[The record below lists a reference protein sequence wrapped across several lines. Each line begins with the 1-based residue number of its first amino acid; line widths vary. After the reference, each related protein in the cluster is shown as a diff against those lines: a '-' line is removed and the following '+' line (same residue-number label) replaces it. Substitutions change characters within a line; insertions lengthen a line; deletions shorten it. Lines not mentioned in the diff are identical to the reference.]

1 MSEAIAMNTGEAGAV
16 AAGSNRLQPR
26 WAMLIAALLVVA
38 VLAVFRDT
46 TQDMVGIWMRSG
58 TFTHCLLVLP
68 ITLWLLWERRASLL
82 RVGFVP
88 TAQPLLFLAGAG
100 ALWVMGEA
108 VSAAVVS
115 HFAVTCMVIAVV
127 WLVWGHRATWVAMF
141 PLAFLLFA
149 VPFGEFLTPMMME
162 YTAKF
167 TVMLVRA
174 SGVPVYQEGMSFVIP
189 TGRWSVVEACSGI
202 RYLIASL
209 MVGVLFAY
217 LNYRSTRRRA
227 YFVLASLIVP
237 ILANWLRAY
246 LIVMLGYLS
255 GNKLAVGADH
265 LVYGWVFFGLVIGV
279 LFWVGSMWRED
290 DAALPPVTHDAAPAG
305 SGINARAAMIV
316 ALAVVIAVAPV
327 PVYSWLINLP
337 VAADYKVPAIQAA
350 SGWSASESGVS
361 GWKAVYKGEKA
372 ASVQTF
378 KRGSETVVVQI
389 AYFSNQSPG
398 HELVQF
404 DNHLVDSD
412 DRLWGVIHET
422 GLNLPTRDG
431 RSIQFQQAEIGGD
444 GGRVLALRT
453 YWLGESSTTSSDR
466 AAKLDLL
473 KARLSRQP
481 DDSAGV
487 VVWTPLNSTK
497 AVAQRTLDAFVQDN
511 WGAIQAALQ
520 DTARR

>member
-1 MSEAIAMNTGEAGAV
+1 MSEAIATSTVEAGAGT
-16 AAGSNRLQPR
+16 AGLNRLQPQ
-26 WAMLIAALLVVA
+26 WAVLITALLAIA

-46 TQDMVGIWMRSG
+46 TQDMASIWMRSG

-68 ITLWLLWERRASLL
+68 ISLWLMWERRASLE

-88 TAQPLLFLAGAG
+88 AALPLLFLAGAG

-115 HFAVTCMVIAVV
+115 HFSVAFMLISVV
-127 WLVWGHRATWVAMF
+127 WLVWGHRAAWLAIF
-141 PLAFLLFA
+141 PLVFLLFA
-149 VPFGEFLTPMMME
+149 VPFGEFLTPTLMQ

-167 TVMLVRA
+167 TVLLVRA

-217 LNYRSTRRRA
+217 LNYRSTKRRV

-237 ILANWLRAY
+237 VLANWLRAY
-246 LIVMLGYLS
+246 MIVMLGYLS

-265 LVYGWVFFGLVIGV
+265 LIYGWVFFGLVIGV
-279 LFWVGSMWRED
+279 VFWVGSRWRED
-290 DAALPPVTHDAAPAG
+290 DPGLPPATQLAAPAG
-305 SGINARAAMIV
+305 SGLNARAAMLVVV
-316 ALAVVIAVAPV
+316 ALATIIAPV
-327 PVYSWLINLP
+327 LVFNWLINLP
-337 VAADYKVPAIQAA
+337 TAAEYKVPVIQAG
-350 SGWSASESGVS
+350 SGWSAAEPGNS
-361 GWKAVYKGEKA
+361 GWRAVYKGEKT

-378 KRGSETVVVQI
+378 KRGSELVVVQI
-389 AYFSNQSPG
+389 AYFSSQSPG

-412 DRLWGVIHET
+412 DRSWGVIQET
-422 GLNLPTRDG
+422 SLDLPTRDG
-431 RSIQFQQAEIGGD
+431 ESIKFQQAEIGGD
-444 GGRVLALRT
+444 GGRLLALRT
-453 YWLGESSTTSSDR
+453 YWLGEASTTSSDR
-466 AAKLDLL
+466 TAKLDLL

-487 VVWTPLNSTK
+487 VVWTPLNSTPT
-497 AVAQRTLDAFVQDN
+497 VAQKTLGAFVQAN